1 MKKGFKYYAVCWAIL
16 FALFNLA
23 CFITPNELNGMTKF
37 GGAFWAG
44 FVFINLAF
52 IGQLVCAYFAFKADN
67 AQKFFYNVPLI
78 TISYTGLALSLIA
91 GGLCM
96 IIPNVPNFLGIIVC
110 AAILA
115 LNAIAVVKAKA
126 AGDIVADIDEK
137 VKAKTFFI
145 KSITADAEV
154 LMNEAKADDI
164 KAEAKKIYEAL
175 RYSDPMSNAAL
186 VETEE
191 EIEQKFNLFSSAVK
205 DNDSENAKQIATEL
219 SSLIDRR
226 NKKCKLLK

>member
-44 FVFINLAF
+44 FIFINLAF

-137 VKAKTFFI
+137 VKSKTFFI
-145 KSITADAEV
+145 KSITADAEA

-191 EIEQKFNLFSSAVK
+191 EIEQKFNSFSSAVK